1 MNRVAVRPVPLHDRR
16 VAIDLDQ
23 LLAADLQDQNG
34 VATTLR
40 AQLGPR
46 ATVVVFLRHFG

>member
-1 MNRVAVRPVPLHDRR
+1 MGPAPLHDRR

-34 VATTLR
+34 QATTLR
-40 AQLGPR
+40 TQLGPR
-46 ATVVVFLRHFG
+46 TTVVVFLRHFG